1 LKENR
6 SSVSV
11 NIWLFDL
18 DSVLV
23 YPGGYR
29 AAFMATVDHFSRTMG
44 LGGGLLD
51 PSAIETFEAC
61 DITSEWDSSAICVAV
76 LIEGIWRADP
86 GLRLPVDLDAA
97 LSNIRARAPQPPRAD
112 FAAWARRVGQ
122 AMADKRYPS
131 DAALTLLLEDAS
143 RSPSADGRLVELET
157 CLRGLLEHT
166 RDFFRAPAMRI
177 FQHYTLGSEGFAQ
190 HYGIAPA
197 FETPSLLRE
206 LDQPALKPA
215 RRERVL
221 ELTAHGEVHPVIYT
235 ARPCWP
241 RSLPGRRED
250 YAPEAEIALELVGLS
265 SLPLVG
271 FGHVSWLAAKLDH
284 HLDYFVKPS
293 PVHALAAVGLAMGG
307 EERAA
312 LSAARR
318 LVEENSLDAP
328 LDAWRDQRVD
338 IHVFEDTAGG
348 ILGVMSAARQLRQA
362 EVRAEVKAWGIASTP
377 GKRAALEALGVPTF
391 ADVNLAIDAASHG
404 FQ

>member
-1 LKENR
+1 MK
-6 SSVSV
+6 V

-29 AAFMATVDHFSRTMG
+29 AAFMATVDHFGRAMG

-51 PSAIETFEAC
+51 PSTIETFEAC

-76 LIEGIWRADP
+76 LVEEIWRADP
-86 GLRLPVDLDAA
+86 GLRLPLDLDAA
-97 LSNIRARAPQPPRAD
+97 LSAIRARTPQRPRAD
-112 FAAWARRVGQ
+112 FAAWARRIGQ
-122 AMADKRYPS
+122 AMANKRYPS

-143 RSPSADGRLVELET
+143 QSPPVNGRLIELET

-166 RDFFRAPAMRI
+166 RDFDRAPAMRI
-177 FQHYTLGSEGFAQ
+177 FQHYTLGSDRFAR

-215 RRERVL
+215 WRERVL
-221 ELTAHGEVHPVIYT
+221 GLAAHGEIHPVIYT

-241 RSLPGRRED
+241 RSLPGRQED
-250 YAPEAEIALELVGLS
+250 YAPEAEIALELVGLPS
-265 SLPLVG
+265 SPLVG
-271 FGHVSWLAAKLDH
+271 FGHVSWLAAQCNH

-293 PVHALAAVGLAMGG
+293 PVHALAAVGLAIGG

-312 LSAARR
+312 LNAARR
-318 LVEENSLDAP
+318 LVEENRLDAP
-328 LDAWRDQRVD
+328 LDVMRDRRVD

-348 ILGVMSAARQLRQA
+348 ILGVMNAARQLQQA
-362 EVRAEVKAWGIASTP
+362 GVLAEIKAWGIASTP
-377 GKRAALEALGVPTF
+377 GKREALEALGVPTF
-391 ADVNLAIDAASHG
+391 ADVNLAIDAASNRLE
-404 FQ
+404 

>member
-1 LKENR
+1 M
-6 SSVSV
+6 

-29 AAFMATVDHFSRTMG
+29 AAFIATVDHFSRAMG
-44 LGGGLLD
+44 LGEGLLD
-51 PSAIETFEAC
+51 SSISETFEAY

-76 LIEGIWRADP
+76 LIEEIWRADP
-86 GLRLPVDLDAA
+86 SLRLPVDLDVA
-97 LSNIRARAPQPPRAD
+97 LSDIRARAPQPPRAD

-122 AMADKRYPS
+122 AMADKQHPS

-143 RSPSADGRLVELET
+143 RSPSADGRLIELET

-166 RDFFRAPAMRI
+166 SDFYRAPTMRI
-177 FQHYTLGSEGFAQ
+177 FQHYTLGSDGFAR

-206 LDQPALKPA
+206 LDQPALKLA
-215 RRERVL
+215 GREHVL
-221 ELTAHGEVHPVIYT
+221 RLTAHGQIHPVIYT

-250 YAPEAEIALELVGLS
+250 FAPEAEIALELVGLS

-271 FGHVSWLAAKLDH
+271 VGHVSWLAAQFGH
-284 HLDYFVKPS
+284 HQDYFVKPS
-293 PVHALAAVGLAMGG
+293 PVHALAAVGLAISS

-312 LSAARR
+312 LNAARR
-318 LVEENSLDAP
+318 LVEEDSLDTP
-328 LDAWRDQRVD
+328 LNAWRDQHVD

-348 ILGVMSAARQLRQA
+348 ILGVMNAARHLRQA
-362 EVRAEVKAWGIASTP
+362 GVPAEVKAWGIASIP
-377 GKRAALEALGVPTF
+377 GKRKALEALGVPTF
-391 ADVNLAIDAASHG
+391 ADVNLAIDAASNG
-404 FQ
+404 L